1 MNYKSFSNVLM
12 FPYDQIWIYCVF
24 FSFFFA
30 HYRNHWQILSQEQLA
45 EYSPF
50 SEGFVFEGHYVI
62 TAAQ

>member
-1 MNYKSFSNVLM
+1 MNYTSFSNVLM

-24 FSFFFA
+24 LFFFLLVIE
-30 HYRNHWQILSQEQLA
+30 NHWQILSQEQLA

-50 SEGFVFEGHYVI
+50 SEGFVFEGHNVI